1 LRVDGLV
8 FRRATSADIP
18 SIVELVTMAYR
29 GEASRE
35 GWTSE
40 ADLVGGQ
47 RVDADVLTDDIHRYD
62 SVVILAERGDAL
74 VGCAHIER
82 MAPGRAYFGMFA
94 VRPAGQAQGHGKK
107 ILAEAERTAVAE
119 WGVSVMEMTVLD
131 LRAELL
137 DFYQR
142 RGYRRTGIHKA
153 FPYGDERFGVPTRDD
168 LRLEVLEKDL
178 PPAL

>member
-1 LRVDGLV
+1 
-8 FRRATSADIP
+8 
-18 SIVELVTMAYR
+18 
-29 GEASRE
+29 
-35 GWTSE
+35 
-40 ADLVGGQ
+40 
-47 RVDADVLTDDIHRYD
+47 
-62 SVVILAERGDAL
+62 
-74 VGCAHIER
+74 
-82 MAPGRAYFGMFA
+82 
-94 VRPAGQAQGHGKK
+94 
-107 ILAEAERTAVAE
+107 
-119 WGVSVMEMTVLD
+119 MEMTVLD